1 VKRKQ
6 RRLLFVGLG
15 LAALGLAAALILLA
29 FDENLVFFFSPTDV
43 QAREFAPDQRLRI
56 GGLVEEGSVVRE
68 GLSVRFNI
76 TDLSNKVAVTFS
88 GVLPD
93 LFEEGQ
99 GVVAEG
105 HMRGGTFEAVDILAK
120 HDENYMP
127 REVADALKESGQWQG
142 TEGQGTE
149 GQGTEGQGTEGQG
162 DEASK

>member
-1 VKRKQ
+1 MKRKQ
-6 RRLLFVGLG
+6 RRLIFVGLG

-29 FDENLVFFFSPTDV
+29 FDENLVFFFSPTEV
-43 QAREFAPDQRLRI
+43 HEKNFAPDQRLRV
-56 GGLVEEGSVVRE
+56 GGLVEEGSVVRD
-68 GLSVRFNI
+68 GLNIRFNI
-76 TDLSNKVAVTFS
+76 TDLSNNIAVTFN

-105 HMRGGTFEAVDILAK
+105 HMRGGTFEAVEILAK

-149 GQGTEGQGTEGQG
+149 GQDG
-162 DEASK
+162 EAGK

>member
-1 VKRKQ
+1 MKRKQ
-6 RRLLFVGLG
+6 RRLIFVGLG

-29 FDENLVFFFSPTDV
+29 FDENLVFFFSPTEV
-43 QAREFAPDQRLRI
+43 HEKNFAPDQRLRV
-56 GGLVEEGSVVRE
+56 GGLVEEGSVVRD
-68 GLSVRFNI
+68 GLNIRFNI
-76 TDLSNKVAVTFS
+76 TDLSNNIAVTFN

-105 HMRGGTFEAVDILAK
+105 HMRGGTFEAVEILAK

-142 TEGQGTE
+142 DEGQDG
-149 GQGTEGQGTEGQG
+149 
-162 DEASK
+162 EAGK

>member
-1 VKRKQ
+1 MKRKQ
-6 RRLLFVGLG
+6 RRLIFVGLG

-29 FDENLVFFFSPTDV
+29 FDENLVFFFSPTEV
-43 QAREFAPDQRLRI
+43 HEKNFAPDQRLRV
-56 GGLVEEGSVVRE
+56 GGLVEEGSVVRD
-68 GLSVRFNI
+68 GLNIRFNI
-76 TDLSNKVAVTFS
+76 TDLSNNIAVTFN

-105 HMRGGTFEAVDILAK
+105 HMRGGTFEAVEILAK

-142 TEGQGTE
+142 DEGQGTE
-149 GQGTEGQGTEGQG
+149 GQDG
-162 DEASK
+162 EAGK